1 MVPVKK
7 DTNRTKTIKMI
18 IFGEKKVP
26 VSKDVLQHPQN
37 DLKNFI

>member
-1 MVPVKK
+1 MVPAKK

-26 VSKDVLQHPQN
+26 VSKVLQHPQN